1 MADCSF
7 HPGKDAVGA
16 CVSCGKMVCV
26 ACKTELHD
34 KVYCPTC
41 ANKLFVRKDDVPV
54 AAAVVDTTPAVKP
67 VSGAW
72 WLLVILPLLFGGWCW
87 IGGIIAWAVNKDKD
101 SKKAKSMLV
110 WGIILSV
117 IYLVLAIIFIALI
130 VTGFLILEMP
140 GQA

>member
-16 CVSCGKMVCV
+16 CVSCGKMVCI
-26 ACKTELHD
+26 ACRTELQE

-41 ANKLFVRKDDVPV
+41 ANKLFIAKSDVPV
-54 AAAVVDTTPAVKP
+54 AVDTAPTVKT

-72 WLLVILPLLFGGWCW
+72 WLLVILPLLFGGWNW

-101 SKKAKSMLV
+101 PKKARSMLI
-110 WGIILSV
+110 WGIVLSV
-117 IYLVLAIIFIALI
+117 IYIIFLTIFIILVVAGIFI
-130 VTGFLILEMP
+130 VSIP
-140 GQA
+140 GVSQ

>member
-16 CVSCGKMVCV
+16 CVSCGKMVCI
-26 ACKTELHD
+26 ACRTELQE

-41 ANKLFVRKDDVPV
+41 ANKLFIAKSDVPV
-54 AAAVVDTTPAVKP
+54 AVDTVPTVKT

-72 WLLVILPLLFGGWCW
+72 WILVILPLLFGGWNW

-101 SKKAKSMLV
+101 PKKARSMLI
-110 WGIILSV
+110 WGIVLSV
-117 IYLVLAIIFIALI
+117 IYIIIAMIFIGLI
-130 VTGFLILEMP
+130 LAGFLIVSLP
-140 GQA
+140 GMTT

>member
-1 MADCSF
+1 MADCSY

-16 CVSCGKMVCV
+16 CVSCGKMVCIG
-26 ACKTELHD
+26 CRTELQD
-34 KVYCPTC
+34 KVYCPAC
-41 ANKLFVRKDDVPV
+41 ANKLFVHKSDVP
-54 AAAVVDTTPAVKP
+54 AAVAVDTAPTVKP

-101 SKKAKSMLV
+101 PKKARSMLI
-110 WGIILSV
+110 WGIVLSV
-117 IYLVLAIIFIALI
+117 IYLVFMLIFIALI

-140 GQA
+140 Q